1 MASLYE
7 LTGDAIRLRDLLTE
21 GEIDEEIIR
30 DAIVNNNEE
39 IALKLENY
47 AKFIKNTESDIAG
60 LKAEE
65 LRLKDKRKALENT
78 IDRMKKAM
86 QDALILSGNNKVKS
100 PLFTFSMQK
109 NPPSVVMDEPYI
121 ENIPDKYIIHP
132 EPTINRKALLDDLKS
147 GVDLDGIAHIEQTE
161 SMRIR

>member
-65 LRLKDKRKALENT
+65 LRLKEKRKALENT

-100 PLFTFSMQK
+100 PLFTFAMQK
-109 NPPSVVMDEPYI
+109 NPPSVVMDEQYI
-121 ENIPDKYIIHP
+121 ENIPEKYIIHP
-132 EPTINRKALLDDLKS
+132 EPTIDRKALLDDLKS

>member
-86 QDALILSGNNKVKS
+86 QDALILSGNNEVKS

-109 NPPSVVMDEPYI
+109 NPPSVVMDEQYI
-121 ENIPDKYIIHP
+121 ENIPEKYIIHP
-132 EPTINRKALLDDLKS
+132 EPTIDRKALLDDLKS

>member
-109 NPPSVVMDEPYI
+109 NPPSVVMDEQYI
-121 ENIPDKYIIHP
+121 ENIPEKYIIHP
-132 EPTINRKALLDDLKS
+132 EPTIDRKALLDDLKS

>member
-100 PLFTFSMQK
+100 PLFTFSIQK
-109 NPPSVVMDEPYI
+109 NPPSVVMDEQYI
-121 ENIPDKYIIHP
+121 ENIPEKYIIHP
-132 EPTINRKALLDDLKS
+132 EPTIDRKALLDDLKS

>member
-100 PLFTFSMQK
+100 PLFTFAMQK
-109 NPPSVVMDEPYI
+109 NPPSVVMDEQYI
-121 ENIPDKYIIHP
+121 ENIPEKYIIHP
-132 EPTINRKALLDDLKS
+132 EPTIDRKALLNDLKS

>member
-78 IDRMKKAM
+78 IERMKKAM

-100 PLFTFSMQK
+100 PLFTFSIQK
-109 NPPSVVMDEPYI
+109 NPPSVVMDEQYI
-121 ENIPDKYIIHP
+121 ENIPEKYIIHP
-132 EPTINRKALLDDLKS
+132 EPTIDRKALLDDLKS